1 MNINYTRD
9 LNKQL
14 LKLSLNVEIINDSLS
29 FTFSKLCLNQ
39 IMNLLKDANNN
50 KYEIE
55 MAVEFDN
62 SNFSELNDCDFDYQ
76 IDSIYEDLIESDKE
90 TFLISFEPSYI
101 HKIYNSMLIGKPSE
115 VFKKLCLFVCYS
127 TKFVNKENDHVK
139 KLISLSKETGAKIM
153 EEVEIIE
160 LINNKEL
167 FDNDMRVAFNKYV
180 LLYQKKLKFMKH
192 IEKEMDDIFRK
203 E

>member
-14 LKLSLNVEIINDSLS
+14 LKLSLNVEIINDSLL

-39 IMNLLKDANNN
+39 IMNLLKDSNNN

-76 IDSIYEDLIESDKE
+76 IDSIYEDLIKSDKE

-101 HKIYNSMLIGKPSE
+101 HKNLNSMLIGNLSE
-115 VFKKLCLFVCYS
+115 VFKKLL
-127 TKFVNKENDHVK
+127 N
-139 KLISLSKETGAKIM
+139 
-153 EEVEIIE
+153 
-160 LINNKEL
+160 
-167 FDNDMRVAFNKYV
+167 
-180 LLYQKKLKFMKH
+180 
-192 IEKEMDDIFRK
+192 
-203 E
+203 